1 MTRVISGIA
10 GSLRLEVP
18 KSGTR
23 PTSDRV
29 REAIFSALESWG
41 LIRGCRLLDLYA
53 GSGALGL
60 EAASR
65 GAAEVVLVEKHPAAA
80 QVAGRNART
89 VLGAFDR
96 AGTAAGPAPRI
107 EVVRRSV
114 QSYLDDAG
122 AESGGSDQRWDA
134 VLLDPP
140 YDLGEAE
147 LAANLSALVPLLAP
161 DAAVLVERSSR
172 SPEPAWPAGLARLR
186 EKRYGETALWWAE
199 TA

>member
-1 MTRVISGIA
+1 M
-10 GSLRLEVP
+10 P

-41 LIRGCRLLDLYA
+41 LVEGCHVLDLYA

-65 GAAEVVLVEKHPAAA
+65 GAADVVLVEKNPGAA

-89 VLGAFDR
+89 ILGAFDR
-96 AGTAAGPAPRI
+96 AATAAGPAPRI

-122 AESGGSDQRWDA
+122 AEAADSGQRWDA